1 MTPIPGSPFATGGVG
16 TGATIASQ
24 GALQISDDGRYML
37 AADTGSNEISVLRI
51 GHDGAVRQI
60 HGGTVLSGGLEP
72 VSIAVHGRLVYVA
85 NGGDGGSN
93 YTGFTAEPRRSSA
106 STGSLDRAPAGT
118 APSLATCSSTP
129 PEGTCSACGSTRR

>member
-1 MTPIPGSPFATGGVG
+1 MSLESDWMTPIPSSPFATGGVG

-24 GALQISDDGRYML
+24 GALQISDDGRYLL
-37 AADTGSNEISVLRI
+37 AVDAGSNEISVLRI
-51 GHDGAVRQI
+51 EHNGAVRQI

-93 YTGFTAEPRRSSA
+93 YTGVTPNRGGGLRPPA
-106 STGSLDRAPAGT
+106 APT
-118 APSLATCSSTP
+118 LP
-129 PEGTCSACGSTRR
+129 PPGPPPPGD